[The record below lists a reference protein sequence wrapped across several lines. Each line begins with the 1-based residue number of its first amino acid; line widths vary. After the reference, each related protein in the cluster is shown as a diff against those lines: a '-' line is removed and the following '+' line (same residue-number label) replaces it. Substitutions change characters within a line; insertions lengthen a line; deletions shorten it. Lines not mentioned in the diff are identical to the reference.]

1 MPEMDSSLG
10 WKWVE
15 VLGVAAAGI
24 GFVVWQMRDLKR
36 AQEATRREREAREAE
51 APDEAHRVFHDLS
64 RAGVHQAHKGPK
76 GTEAPFDAANPSDV
90 TSRPP
95 AR

>member
-1 MPEMDSSLG
+1 MDSSLG

-15 VLGVAAAGI
+15 VLGVAVAGI

-36 AQEATRREREAREAE
+36 AQEATRKEREARESE
-51 APDEAHRVFHDLS
+51 AADDAHRALHDLS
-64 RAGVHQAHKGPK
+64 GAGVHQAHKGPNGPK
-76 GTEAPFDAANPSDV
+76 APEALVDAANPTDV

>member
-1 MPEMDSSLG
+1 MDSALG

-36 AQEATRREREAREAE
+36 AQYATRKEREAGEAE
-51 APDEAHRVFHDLS
+51 AADEAHRALHDPS
-64 RAGVHQAHKGPK
+64 GAGVHQAHKGPK
-76 GTEAPFDAANPSDV
+76 GTEAPADTANPTDV